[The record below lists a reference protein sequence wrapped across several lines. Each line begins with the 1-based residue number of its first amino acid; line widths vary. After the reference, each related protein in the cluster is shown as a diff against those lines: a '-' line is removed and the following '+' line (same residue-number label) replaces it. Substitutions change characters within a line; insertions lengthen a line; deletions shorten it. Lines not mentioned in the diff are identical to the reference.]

1 MKYASYYISS
11 NGQPQNGYEEHTSKR
26 AAIAAA
32 QAKKANLIERGGGR
46 AVAENCGSLSRGRLH
61 QSETIYEWYEHHG
74 GGYCT
79 VR

>member
-26 AAIAAA
+26 DAIAAA
-32 QAKKANLIERGGGR
+32 RAKKANLIERSGGR
-46 AVAENCGSLSRGRLH
+46 SVAVG
-61 QSETIYEWYEHHG
+61 ETEDGPGTILYEWYEHHG

-79 VR
+79 TPAR